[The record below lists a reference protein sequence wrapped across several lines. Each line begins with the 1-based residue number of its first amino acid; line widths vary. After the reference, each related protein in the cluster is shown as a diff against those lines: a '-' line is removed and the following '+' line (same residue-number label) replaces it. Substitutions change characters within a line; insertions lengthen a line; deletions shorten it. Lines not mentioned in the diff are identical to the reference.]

1 MFNPAMMG
9 FNMAAAGYGY
19 GYNPCFG
26 AMGNAGSGGGGYMAG
41 GGSGGTMPYF
51 SGDNTSRQQQSM
63 YQSAGS
69 AQQPGSPGS
78 SVGGSYQSNGG
89 AGGSYQ
95 QLRGMRDTY
104 DGSQTSQA
112 SNNYPLSAVSK
123 RESHLQIAVAA
134 TVYCRNKQI
143 SQGRVSN
150 AKIV

>member
-69 AQQPGSPGS
+69 ANSLGRL
-78 SVGGSYQSNGG
+78 
-89 AGGSYQ
+89 A
-95 QLRGMRDTY
+95 
-104 DGSQTSQA
+104 
-112 SNNYPLSAVSK
+112 AVW
-123 RESHLQIAVAA
+123 VAA
-134 TVYCRNKQI
+134 TSQTVVREAPI
-143 SQGRVSN
+143 SSCVECGTRTTAARRVRPATTIHCQRSVN
-150 AKIV
+150 ENRTCKLLLQLRSIAETSKYHKVEFPMQK